1 LLDREKSEVTVV
13 QNSACINCHA
23 QSMCR
28 LSSSNLQ
35 AVLYAFVIPIV
46 LIVAGLAVCLSQSD
60 SETLAALVAIA
71 VLLTYFFVL
80 YLFREKF
87 KKKFFKLKYSC
98 VLDYLYNS
106 LPVFQKVGSSAYKEG
121 LENTHAIDQRLN
133 HPHQKFR
140 TIHVAGTNGKGSTS
154 HLLAAILQL
163 SGYKTGLYTSPHL
176 LDFRERIKIN
186 GKMASEDFVVSFVN
200 EHIDFFNQIHPSF
213 FEVTTAMAF
222 DYFAHEK
229 VDVAVIEVG
238 LGGRLDCT
246 NIISPD
252 LSIITNIGFDHTAL
266 LGNTLSAIAAEKAGI
281 IKPEIPVVIG
291 ETLPETKNVFLQKAQ
306 SEKAPVIFVEEKNPV
321 LSAKL
326 TDTGKWMFETKDYP
340 NLVGEL
346 GGLVQEKNAATV
358 LCAIKIL
365 KEKGYKIID
374 SAVYEGFAKVV
385 EITGLQGRWQ
395 CIGTNPK
402 IILDTG
408 HNVDGIKF
416 AVKQLEREKQNQI
429 HIIIGMV
436 EDKDVDSVLKLLP
449 EDAIYYFTKA
459 SIPRAMNEK
468 VLAEKARCVG
478 LKGKVYPV
486 VKQAIDAAKE
496 VADVRDI
503 IFIGGSTFVV
513 ADALLP

>member
-1 LLDREKSEVTVV
+1 MRNDSL
-13 QNSACINCHA
+13 NYNHA
-23 QSMCR
+23 
-28 LSSSNLQ
+28 
-35 AVLYAFVIPIV
+35 
-46 LIVAGLAVCLSQSD
+46 
-60 SETLAALVAIA
+60 
-71 VLLTYFFVL
+71 
-80 YLFREKF
+80 
-87 KKKFFKLKYSC
+87 
-98 VLDYLYNS
+98 LDYLYNS
-106 LPVFQKVGSSAYKEG
+106 LPVFQKTGSPAYKEG
-121 LENTHAIDQRLN
+121 LENTCAIDQRLN
-133 HPHQKFR
+133 HPHQKYR

-154 HLLAAILQL
+154 HLLAAILQQ

-186 GKMASEDFVVSFVN
+186 GKMVSENYVVSFVDK
-200 EHIDFFNQIHPSF
+200 HIDFFNQIHPSF

-229 VDVAVIEVG
+229 IDVAVIEVG

-246 NIISPD
+246 NVISPE
-252 LSIITNIGFDHTAL
+252 LSIITNISFDHTAL
-266 LGNTLSAIAAEKAGI
+266 LGNTLSAIATEKTGI
-281 IKPEIPVVIG
+281 IKPDIPVIIG
-291 ETLPETKNVFLQKAQ
+291 EALPETKGVFLQKAQ
-306 SEKAPVIFVEEKNPV
+306 SERAPVIFVEEENPILNAE
-321 LSAKL
+321 LS
-326 TDTGKWMFETKDYP
+326 DTGKWIFETKDYP

-358 LCAIKIL
+358 LCAIKVL
-365 KEKGYKIID
+365 KEKGYKIVD

-395 CIGTNPK
+395 CIGTNPT

-408 HNVDGIKF
+408 HNVDGIKYV
-416 AVKQLEREKQNQI
+416 VKQLEKEKQNQL
-429 HIIIGMV
+429 HIVIGMV

-468 VLAEKARCVG
+468 VLAEKALCLG
-478 LKGKVYPV
+478 LKGKSYST
-486 VKQAIDAAKE
+486 VKWAIDTARKAAEDK
-496 VADVRDI
+496 DI